1 MAKGLA
7 VGYYLQGNIED
18 TRERY
23 LELLADPDTARL
35 YRGAANLLIAYYD
48 DYALERVNAALNII
62 EETGECV
69 DRMLENIVV
78 IESQDGDRGDTN
90 GEVLEEQLDKKP
102 ERKQMDT
109 KQEDGKGADLEHKEE
124 MQS

>member
-1 MAKGLA
+1 MLVTTLK
-7 VGYYLQGNIED
+7 
-18 TRERY
+18 
-23 LELLADPDTARL
+23 
-35 YRGAANLLIAYYD
+35 
-48 DYALERVNAALNII
+48 
-62 EETGECV
+62 ECV